1 MIVTNITAHKFEGK
15 HFNSENKKKLNLEI
29 PSQQNCC
36 LISAPKC
43 RHTALNEENKPKVS
57 LTWLARCCTE
67 QCVRLCVSVLC
78 LLPSS
83 TKQGWARE
91 GTKVNKTMVSPSTF
105 GVAPVTVFEGTSAAV
120 SGLQWPP
127 HLTHALLLPA
137 ECHRATLVAAH
148 TYGHYHALVV
158 FLMRSILC
166 PVPPLPCG
174 LHLPKSG

>member
-83 TKQGWARE
+83 TKQGWASE
-91 GTKVNKTMVSPSTF
+91 STKVNKTMVSPSTF
-105 GVAPVTVFEGTSAAV
+105 GVAPVTVVEGTSLCCCQRFTMAATPHTCT
-120 SGLQWPP
+120 SAPSRMSPGYTCGSP
-127 HLTHALLLPA
+127 HLWALSRFGGFFNA
-137 ECHRATLVAAH
+137 
-148 TYGHYHALVV
+148 
-158 FLMRSILC
+158 
-166 PVPPLPCG
+166 
-174 LHLPKSG
+174 